1 MWVAISLLCSALELK
16 LQAEQPKP
24 AEAGSKCHL
33 QGAKAPF
40 DRSAQRFSVGSRCL
54 TVLLLAVCLLA
65 GCQLTKPTPSPV
77 PTVPVTRTISTSIP
91 PTVTTAI
98 SPTATQP
105 PSLTTPLPAT
115 PLSPMP
121 TTITPSP
128 VAPLELTVRWLHNA
142 WDIVWDLG
150 TGDLNNDGVPEIIVA
165 AQDRKVYA
173 LALDGTLRWQYE
185 AQAGVYAV
193 DVADLD
199 GDGRPEVVTG
209 ADDDG
214 VYVLEADGRL
224 RWAYRTGGRVTR
236 VLAAAL
242 DDDDQRVVVAGSWDG
257 NLYLLSGDGQLR
269 WAAAVG
275 AAASSL
281 AAADLDGDKRGE
293 ILAGTQAG
301 ALYAFGADG
310 QLRWRYDTGGCI
322 RALLATDLAGDGA
335 IDVIAASTDGALYV
349 LDGTGKLRWQRPTTS
364 PLLAVEVVDLEGDG
378 RHEVL
383 IGGGEGRVWAL
394 DAENRLRWRHR
405 LGSAV
410 WALRVVDLDGDGQPE
425 IAAGAD
431 DGAVYILD
439 GFGQPKGK
447 GCTRERVHGLVALTW
462 RGEQILA
469 ARSGIHTYLISAAP
483 AEPGFSPDSVTCPPK
498 VPHPVLAEWW
508 GPLPG
513 VEPVGEGVV
522 ELLAVGD
529 IMLARTPEERME
541 VFGSGYPFAAT
552 GNLLR
557 GADVAVGNLECALTA
572 RSQPIPHK
580 LYLFRA
586 HPRHVVGLVQ
596 AGFDVLI
603 LGNNHTSDYGQ
614 AGLDET
620 VTTLRAHGLAYVGA
634 GSSTEE
640 AYRPLF
646 VEVKGVR
653 LAFLSYAMSSFK
665 QVPWEMPP
673 DTHVAYAEVPVIQ
686 EAVRQAR
693 QQADVVIVNLH
704 AGIEYAR
711 TPSEEQRAL
720 AYAAADAGAD
730 LVIGHEP
737 HVVQD
742 TEVRGRCLIA
752 WSLGDFV
759 FDISAVDAARDG
771 VILRALLAA
780 DGLRSAELIPVRIVD
795 DVQPQLVADGA
806 GNPIVRKIY

>member
-1 MWVAISLLCSALELK
+1 M
-16 LQAEQPKP
+16 
-24 AEAGSKCHL
+24 
-33 QGAKAPF
+33 
-40 DRSAQRFSVGSRCL
+40 
-54 TVLLLAVCLLA
+54 
-65 GCQLTKPTPSPV
+65 PSPSPA
-77 PTVPVTRTISTSIP
+77 PTVPP
-91 PTVTTAI
+91 PTVT
-98 SPTATQP
+98 
-105 PSLTTPLPAT
+105 PSPLPLAVT
-115 PLSPMP
+115 PA
-121 TTITPSP
+121 P
-128 VAPLELTVRWLHNA
+128 VAPLELTGRWLHSA
-142 WDIVWDLG
+142 WDLVWDLG
-150 TGDLNNDGVPEIIVA
+150 AGDLDGDGVPEIIVA
-165 AQDRKVYA
+165 AQDRKVHV
-173 LALDGTLRWQYE
+173 LEPDGALRWQYE
-185 AQAGVYAV
+185 AQAGVYTV

-199 GDGRPEVVTG
+199 GNGPAEVVIG
-209 ADDDG
+209 ADDDR
-214 VYVLEADGRL
+214 VYVLEADGRP
-224 RWAYRTGGRVTR
+224 RWDYRTGGRITR

-242 DDDDQRVVVAGSWDG
+242 DGGGWREVVAGSWDG
-257 NLYLLSGDGQLR
+257 NLYLLSRDGQLR
-269 WAAAVG
+269 WAIPVG
-275 AAASSL
+275 SAAASL
-281 AAADLDGDKRGE
+281 VAVDLDGDGRGE
-293 ILAGTQAG
+293 ILVGTQAG

-310 QLRWRYDTGGCI
+310 ELRWRYETGGCI
-322 RALLATDLAGDGA
+322 RALLANDLAGDGG
-335 IDVIAASTDGALYV
+335 IDVVAASADGTLYV
-349 LDGTGKLRWQRPTTS
+349 LDGTGTLRWARPTTG
-364 PLLAVEVVDLEGDG
+364 PLLAVEAVDLEGDG
-378 RHEVL
+378 RREVL

-410 WALRVVDLDGDGQPE
+410 WALRAADLDGDDQPE
-425 IAAGAD
+425 VAAGAD
-431 DGAVYILD
+431 DGAVYVLD
-439 GFGQPKGK
+439 GFGQLKGK
-447 GCTRERVHGLVALTW
+447 GCTRERVHGLVVVNLAG
-462 RGEQILA
+462 RQAIA
-469 ARSGIHTYLISAAP
+469 ARSGIHTYLITAAP
-483 AEPGFSPDSVTCPPK
+483 AEATFSPEGVSCPPK
-498 VPHPVLAEWW
+498 VPRPVLAEWW

-513 VEPVGEGVV
+513 VEPAGEDVV

-541 VFGSGYPFAAT
+541 VFGSGYPFAAV

-586 HPRHVVGLVQ
+586 HPRHVAGLVQ

-620 VTTLRAHGLAYVGA
+620 VTTLRDHGLAYVGA
-634 GSSTEE
+634 GSSAEE
-640 AYRPLF
+640 ACRPLF
-646 VEVKGVR
+646 LEVKGVR

-673 DTHVAYAEVPVIQ
+673 DTHVAYAEVSAIQ

-693 QQADVVIVNLH
+693 QQADVVILNLH

-711 TPSEEQRAL
+711 SPSEEQRTL

-742 TEVRGRCLIA
+742 AEVRGHCLIA

-795 DVQPQLVADGA
+795 DVQPQLVADAA
-806 GNPIVRKIY
+806 GKPIVRKIYYRHSDSVLG

>member
-1 MWVAISLLCSALELK
+1 
-16 LQAEQPKP
+16 
-24 AEAGSKCHL
+24 
-33 QGAKAPF
+33 
-40 DRSAQRFSVGSRCL
+40 VGCL
-54 TVLLLAVCLLA
+54 PV
-65 GCQLTKPTPSPV
+65 KMTPSPV
-77 PTVPVTRTISTSIP
+77 PTAPVTRAISTGIP
-91 PTVTTAI
+91 STTVTLT
-98 SPTATQP
+98 PTATPSPSPTPTEFP
-105 PSLTTPLPAT
+105 PTA
-115 PLSPMP
+115 
-121 TTITPSP
+121 TPSP
-128 VAPLELTVRWLHNA
+128 PPPIITPAPLAPLELNVRWLHNA
-142 WDIVWDLG
+142 WDIVWDLD
-150 TGDLNNDGVPEIIVA
+150 TGDLDGDGIPEIIVA
-165 AQDRKVYA
+165 AQDRKVHVLEPDGA
-173 LALDGTLRWQYE
+173 LHWQYE

-199 GDGRPEVVTG
+199 GDGQPEVIIG
-209 ADDDG
+209 ADDDR
-214 VYVLEADGRL
+214 VYVLEADGRP
-224 RWAYRTGGRVTR
+224 RWVYRTGGRVTR

-242 DDDDQRVVVAGSWDG
+242 DDDGPRVVVAGSWDG
-257 NLYLLSGDGQLR
+257 NLYLLSRDGQLH
-269 WAAAVG
+269 WAVPVG
-275 AAASSL
+275 SAAASL
-281 AAADLDGDKRGE
+281 VAADLDGDGRAE

-301 ALYAFGADG
+301 ALYAIAADG
-310 QLRWRYDTGGCI
+310 ELRWRYDTGGCL
-322 RALLATDLAGDGA
+322 RVLLATDLEGDGTV
-335 IDVIAASTDGALYV
+335 DVIAASADGALYV
-349 LDGTGKLRWQRPTTS
+349 LDGAGRLRWRRPTTG
-364 PLLAVEVVDLEGDG
+364 PLLAAEVVDLEGDG
-378 RHEVL
+378 RREVL

-394 DAENRLRWRHR
+394 DAENHLRWRHR

-410 WALRVVDLDGDGQPE
+410 WTLRVADLDGDGQPE

-439 GFGQPKGK
+439 GFGQLRGK

-462 RGEQILA
+462 RGEQMLA
-469 ARSGIHTYLISAAP
+469 ARSGIHTYLISAAS

-498 VPHPVLAEWW
+498 VPRPVLAEWW

-513 VEPVGEGVV
+513 VEPAGEGVV

-541 VFGSGYPFAAT
+541 VFGSGYPFAAV

-586 HPRHVVGLVQ
+586 HPRHVEGLVQ

-620 VTTLRAHGLAYVGA
+620 VVTLRDHGLAYVGA
-634 GSSTEE
+634 GSSAEE

-646 VEVKGVR
+646 LEVKGVR

-673 DTHVAYAEVPVIQ
+673 DTHVAYAEVSVIQ

-795 DVQPQLVADGA
+795 DVQPQLVADEA
-806 GNPIVRKIY
+806 GKPIVRQIY

>member
-1 MWVAISLLCSALELK
+1 
-16 LQAEQPKP
+16 
-24 AEAGSKCHL
+24 
-33 QGAKAPF
+33 
-40 DRSAQRFSVGSRCL
+40 
-54 TVLLLAVCLLA
+54 
-65 GCQLTKPTPSPV
+65 
-77 PTVPVTRTISTSIP
+77 
-91 PTVTTAI
+91 
-98 SPTATQP
+98 
-105 PSLTTPLPAT
+105 
-115 PLSPMP
+115 
-121 TTITPSP
+121 

-142 WDIVWDLG
+142 WDIVWDLDA
-150 TGDLNNDGVPEIIVA
+150 GDLDGDGVQEVIVA
-165 AQDRKVYA
+165 AQDRKVHV
-173 LALDGTLRWQYE
+173 LEPDGALRWQYE
-185 AQAGVYAV
+185 AQAGVYTV

-199 GDGRPEVVTG
+199 GDGPPEVVIG
-209 ADDDG
+209 ADDDR
-214 VYVLEADGRL
+214 VYVLEADGRP
-224 RWAYRTGGRVTR
+224 RWVYRTGGRVTR

-242 DDDDQRVVVAGSWDG
+242 EDDGPRAVVAGSWDE
-257 NLYLLSGDGQLR
+257 NLYLFSGDGELR
-269 WAAAVG
+269 WAIPVG
-275 AAASSL
+275 SAAASL
-281 AAADLDGDKRGE
+281 AAADLDSDGRAE

-301 ALYAFGADG
+301 ALYAIGADG
-310 QLRWRYDTGGCI
+310 ELRWRYDTGGCI
-322 RALLATDLAGDGA
+322 RALLATDLTGDGA
-335 IDVIAASTDGALYV
+335 VDVIAASADGALYV
-349 LDGTGKLRWQRPTTS
+349 LDGTGRLRWQRQTTS
-364 PLLAVEVVDLEGDG
+364 PLLTAEAVDLEGDG
-378 RHEVL
+378 RREVL
-383 IGGGEGRVWAL
+383 IGGGEGWVWAL

-410 WALRVVDLDGDGQPE
+410 WALRAADLDGDGRPE
-425 IAAGAD
+425 VAAGAD

-439 GFGQPKGK
+439 GFGQLKGK
-447 GCTRERVHGLVALTW
+447 GCTRERLHGLVALTW
-462 RGEQILA
+462 QGRQALA

-498 VPHPVLAEWW
+498 VPRPVLDEWW

-513 VEPVGEGVV
+513 VEPADEKAV

-541 VFGSGYPFAAT
+541 VFGSGYPFAAV

-572 RSQPIPHK
+572 HSQPIPHK
-580 LYLFRA
+580 LYLFRT
-586 HPRHVVGLVQ
+586 HPRHVEGLVQ

-620 VTTLRAHGLAYVGA
+620 VVTLRDHGLAYVGA
-634 GSSTEE
+634 GSSAEE

-646 VEVKGVR
+646 LEVKGVR

-673 DTHVAYAEVPVIQ
+673 DTHVAYAEVSVIQ

-711 TPSEEQRAL
+711 SPSEEQRML

-737 HVVQD
+737 HMVQD
-742 TEVRGRCLIA
+742 TEVRGYCLIA

-795 DVQPQLVADGA
+795 DVQPQLVADETGK
-806 GNPIVRKIY
+806 PIVWKVY